1 MDTEFIHISTSL
13 RLQLGYGIGHVL
25 NDVCASLWFTYFLV
39 FFHLVLEFSASQSGN
54 LMLIGQVMDA
64 VSTPFVGYHSDH
76 TDNRFSIKYGKRK
89 LWHLFGTAC
98 VLASFPFIFT
108 ECIGCS
114 STHKW
119 AQMYYYAAF
128 IVIFQIG
135 WAAVQI
141 SHLSLIPELS
151 EDDHTRTHLT
161 AIRYGFTVF
170 SNLFVYII
178 TWIILHLTGECDKHQ
193 VGPSDAWKF
202 RHVVYIVLGLGTL
215 TSIIFH
221 LSVTEKN
228 NYQRQELLLAEGESG
243 AHYEFLQKPVMYQVA
258 GVYMCTRLVVNIS
271 QVLIPLY
278 LHRTLGLAARALAVV
293 PLALYLGSLAAA
305 GVQRLAPRSFTRK
318 LNYLTGAACAI
329 AGFVWIYLGSDDDYK
344 VYFIYVVAVL
354 IGFGGAVML
363 VTSLALTA
371 DLVGA
376 RTEASAFVYGLM
388 SFTDKLAC
396 GIAIAI
402 IQAYADGAPAAYYG
416 TVLVWVCGVA
426 AIIGL
431 VLTLLLPR
439 FRFDAP
445 SSTVDSSINNSD
457 VISEEQ
463 QLPAAIESI

>member
-1 MDTEFIHISTSL
+1 MRNKE
-13 RLQLGYGIGHVL
+13 
-25 NDVCASLWFTYFLV
+25 
-39 FFHLVLEFSASQSGN
+39 
-54 LMLIGQVMDA
+54 
-64 VSTPFVGYHSDH
+64 
-76 TDNRFSIKYGKRK
+76 DNCDIWKSSIYTR
-89 LWHLFGTAC
+89 TVC
-98 VLASFPFIFT
+98 VLASFPFIFS

-114 STHKW
+114 LTHKW
-119 AQMYYYAAF
+119 AQMYYFASF
-128 IVIFQIG
+128 IIIFQIG

-178 TWIILHLTGECDKHQ
+178 TWIILHVTGECDKHQ

-215 TSIIFH
+215 ASIIFH
-221 LSVTEKN
+221 FSVTEKN
-228 NYQRQELLLAEGESG
+228 NYRRHEQLLAEGESG
-243 AHYEFLQKPVMYQVA
+243 AHYNFLRDPRLYQVA

-305 GVQRLAPRSFTRK
+305 GIQRLAPRSFTRK
-318 LNYLTGAACAI
+318 LHYLTGAACAI

-344 VYFIYVVAVL
+344 IYFIYVVAVL

-376 RTEASAFVYGLM
+376 KTEASAFVYGLM

-396 GIAIAI
+396 GIAIAL
-402 IQAYADGAPAAYYG
+402 IQAYADNAGPAYYG
-416 TVLVWVCGVA
+416 NALVWVCGTA

-431 VLTLLLPR
+431 ILTLMLPR
-439 FRFDAP
+439 FRPERLAVTD
-445 SSTVDSSINNSD
+445 DSSINNSEHSQD
-457 VISEEQ
+457 QVTTPVENI
-463 QLPAAIESI
+463 

>member
-1 MDTEFIHISTSL
+1 MDSEFVHISTSL

-39 FFHLVLEFSASQSGN
+39 YFHLVLEFTASQSGT

-76 TDNRFSIKYGKRK
+76 TDNHISLKYGRRK
-89 LWHLFGTAC
+89 LWHLFGTFC
-98 VLASFPFIFT
+98 VLASFPFIFS
-108 ECIGCS
+108 ECIGCT

-119 AQMYYYAAF
+119 AQMYYYASF
-128 IVIFQIG
+128 IIIFQIG

-178 TWIILHLTGECDKHQ
+178 TWIILHLTGECDRHQ
-193 VGPSDAWKF
+193 VGPTDAWKF
-202 RHVVYIVLGLGTL
+202 RHIVYIVLGLGTL
-215 TSIIFH
+215 ASIIFH
-221 LSVTEKN
+221 ISVTEKN
-228 NYQRQELLLAEGESG
+228 NYLRRDQLLEGESG
-243 AHYEFLQKPVMYQVA
+243 AHYDFLRKPHMYQVA

-318 LNYLTGAACAI
+318 LNYLTGSACAI

-396 GIAIAI
+396 GVAIAI
-402 IQAYADGAPAAYYG
+402 IQAYADGAGPAYYANA
-416 TVLVWVCGVA
+416 LVWVCGIA
-426 AIIGL
+426 AIAGL
-431 VLTLLLPR
+431 ILTLLLPK
-439 FRFDAP
+439 FRSDALLV
-445 SSTVDSSINNSD
+445 SGESSINNSD
-457 VISEEQ
+457 VITEEQ
-463 QLPAAIESI
+463 EPALVERI

>member
-1 MDTEFIHISTSL
+1 MDSEFVHISTSL

-64 VSTPFVGYHSDH
+64 LSTPFVGYHSDH
-76 TDNRFSIKYGKRK
+76 TDNHISAKYGRRK
-89 LWHLFGTAC
+89 LWHLFGTVC
-98 VLASFPFIFT
+98 VIASFPFIFT

-170 SNLFVYII
+170 SNLFVYVI

-193 VGPSDAWKF
+193 VGPTDAWKF
-202 RHVVYIVLGLGTL
+202 RHVVYIVLGLGIIA
-215 TSIIFH
+215 SVIFH
-221 LSVTEKN
+221 ISVTEKN
-228 NYQRQELLLAEGESG
+228 NYRHEQLLAQGESG
-243 AHYEFLQKPVMYQVA
+243 AHYDYLRKPLMYQVA
-258 GVYMCTRLVVNIS
+258 GIYMCTRLVVNIS

-318 LNYLTGAACAI
+318 LNYLTGSACAI
-329 AGFVWIYLGSDDDYK
+329 AGFVWIHFGSDDDYK

-371 DLVGA
+371 DLVGE

-388 SFTDKLAC
+388 SFSDKLAC

-402 IQAYADGAPAAYYG
+402 IQGYADGAAPAYYG
-416 TVLVWVCGVA
+416 NVLVWVCGAA
-426 AIIGL
+426 AITGL
-431 VLTLLLPR
+431 TLTLLLPR
-439 FRFDAP
+439 FRSEALVN
-445 SSTVDSSINNSD
+445 SENSSINNSD
-457 VISEEQ
+457 LNTEQ
-463 QLPAAIESI
+463 PVPAPLESL